1 VKKLALADVPV
12 AGKRVLMRVDFNVP
26 LDEEGRI
33 TDDIRIRR
41 SLDSIRNIV
50 ERGGRLALMSHLGRP
65 KGRVVESLRLT
76 PAARRLAE
84 LLGRPVQK
92 MDDCIGPEVESAV
105 ASLPDGGVVLL
116 ENLRF
121 HPGEE
126 ANDPDFAEAL
136 ARLGEVY
143 VSDAF
148 GTAHRAH
155 ASTVG
160 VPQRLPVAAAGFLL
174 QREIEYLSQAV
185 SAPAHPYVAVLGGA
199 KVSDKIPVIENFLRV
214 ADAILIGGAMAYTFL
229 KARGV
234 GIGKSLLDEEHLDLA
249 DRLLNRARERG
260 VEVLLPTDH
269 VVARDL
275 REDANHEIQGP
286 DVKDGWLAVD
296 IGPETIR
303 AYCRRLLDARLV
315 VWNGPMGVFEMA
327 PFRAGTRAI
336 AECLAELDA
345 TTIVGGG
352 DSAAAVEMFG
362 VADRM
367 SHVSTGGG
375 ASLEFLEGKPLPG
388 IAVLTDAE

>member
-1 VKKLALADVPV
+1 VKKLTLADVPV
-12 AGKRVLMRVDFNVP
+12 SGKRVLMRVDFNVP

-50 ERGGRLALMSHLGRP
+50 ERGGRLILMSHLGRP

-84 LLGRPVQK
+84 LLGRPVEK
-92 MDDCIGPEVESAV
+92 TDDCIGPEVESAV
-105 ASLPDGGVVLL
+105 ASLSDGEVALL

-126 ANDPDFAEAL
+126 ANDPDFADAL

-234 GIGKSLLDEEHLDLA
+234 GIGKSLLDEKHLDLA
-249 DRLLNRARERG
+249 DRLLDRARERG

-275 REDANHEIQGP
+275 REDADHEIQGP
-286 DVKDGWLAVD
+286 DVQDGWLAVD
-296 IGPETIR
+296 IGPETIQ
-303 AYCRRLLDARLV
+303 AYRRRLLKARLV